1 MRGCVV
7 GVILGFIAMLGT
19 IAAAAFGLVAVA
31 AWYIDRN
38 LVGAR
43 TNLSI
48 RPSSAL
54 IAAALCG
61 VGALLAWIVLIVVS
75 RRNSS

>member
-1 MRGCVV
+1 
-7 GVILGFIAMLGT
+7 MLGT

-38 LVGAR
+38 LTGAR

-48 RPSSAL
+48 RPSSA
-54 IAAALCG
+54 AAAAVICA
-61 VGALLAWIVLIVVS
+61 VVALMAWIAFIVVS
-75 RRNSS
+75 KRRSL

>member
-1 MRGCVV
+1 
-7 GVILGFIAMLGT
+7 MLGT

-38 LVGAR
+38 LASAR

-48 RPSSAL
+48 RPSSA
-54 IAAALCG
+54 AAAAAICA
-61 VGALLAWIVLIVVS
+61 VVALMAWIAFIIVS
-75 RRNSS
+75 KRRTL